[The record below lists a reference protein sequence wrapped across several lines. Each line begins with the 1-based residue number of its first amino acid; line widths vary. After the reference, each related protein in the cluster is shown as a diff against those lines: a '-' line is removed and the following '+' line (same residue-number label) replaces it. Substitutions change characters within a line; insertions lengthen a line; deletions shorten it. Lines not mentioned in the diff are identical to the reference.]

1 MDEEK
6 LLTEIQILKE
16 ENKKLWQL
24 LTKYGY
30 VFEETKFSSE
40 DKMKI
45 YRNYFIGRDD
55 IYAIF

>member
-16 ENKKLWQL
+16 ENKKLRQL

-30 VFEETKFSSE
+30 VIKFVQNVITPILSH
-40 DKMKI
+40 
-45 YRNYFIGRDD
+45 
-55 IYAIF
+55 

>member
-16 ENKKLWQL
+16 ENKKLQQL

-45 YRNYFIGRDD
+45 YRNYFRGRDD

>member
-16 ENKKLWQL
+16 L

-45 YRNYFIGRDD
+45 YRNYFRGRDD

>member
-16 ENKKLWQL
+16 ENKKLRQL

-45 YRNYFIGRDD
+45 YRNYFRGRDD